1 MCISKGDYVC
11 ENTKIAAVCSRYPSG
26 ITGTYLSNGTSFLL
40 KFKSDGSV
48 SFTGYLIKFIQV
60 EEAVSSNPLTSSDGK
75 HSLPILRTIIL
86 SHGLTVLISLQ

>member
-1 MCISKGDYVC
+1 MCIFVGDYVC

-26 ITGTYLSNGTSFLL
+26 ITGSYLSNGTSFLL

-48 SFTGYLIKFIQV
+48 SYTGYLIKFIQV

-75 HSLPILRTIIL
+75 
-86 SHGLTVLISLQ
+86 QQ